1 MVIRGRAGSMTRI
14 LFFIILIGLAVWY
27 YRRWTASVAQRKA
40 VNAHRRSGRDS
51 DAVTT
56 LVKDPKT
63 GEYRVKQD
71 D

>member
-1 MVIRGRAGSMTRI
+1 MTRI

-27 YRRWTASVAQRKA
+27 YRRWTASVAQRKT

-51 DAVTT
+51 DAITT